1 MASILKC
8 PDEAELLA
16 VAAGD
21 EVPDEL
27 RRHLDQC
34 SHCSELVGQYRSL
47 VGAMRNGDLGASCAA
62 ATAGEPA
69 ADPTRDLGDAN
80 HGAATAA
87 SDLAATTEVRGSA
100 TDTDL
105 EFGCEADGE
114 SLPAAIG
121 KYLVIGRFPRSGQ
134 AEVYR
139 VVHPGLARDLVLK
152 ISLNPVRADGRCEIV
167 EEAKILAELDHPNL
181 VRVYDLDFHDERPYM
196 VMEYIRG
203 RTLEQTASE
212 GRLNPRQAAALLAK
226 VAGAAEY
233 AHRHGIVHRDIK
245 PKNIL
250 VDDTGE
256 PRLIDFG
263 MARLRH
269 AWSDD
274 PGSPGGTFAYMAP
287 EQAGVDS
294 PEDQAKVGPPSDVFA
309 LGAVL
314 YYLLTR
320 QAPFAGENWRA
331 SMARA
336 RACDFDRKALD
347 DRRVARG
354 LRRICLK
361 AMAADPADRYASAEA
376 LQKAL
381 SHFVLRPKFE
391 AVAAAIVGLVVV
403 AGLTYARYASR
414 PEAARLPSRE
424 AATQT
429 RPAAPVA
436 LTGDLIVHFR
446 NKKDGRD
453 WELDVRNP
461 ATPPL
466 LVGDGVRLE
475 ARLNQPAH
483 TYLLWLDSEGKV
495 IQLFPRDD
503 DKYGNRPSGDQAR
516 DVVHSPAALDEWL
529 NLEGSGGLET
539 VMLLARRT
547 PLAPNTDL
555 AALIG
560 KLPPSKLRHDLNVAM
575 LGFDEGRATESL
587 RPGRDRGIGES
598 PEKVDD
604 PLLNLMERL
613 RTDGGFEVIKAVRFA
628 YGGE

>member
-1 MASILKC
+1 MASIPKC
-8 PDEAELLA
+8 PDEPEILA

-21 EVPDEL
+21 EVADEL
-27 RRHLDQC
+27 RRHLDEC
-34 SHCSELVGQYRSL
+34 SRCSELVQQYRSL
-47 VGAMRNGDLGASCAA
+47 VGAMRNGDPGPACAA

-69 ADPTRDLGDAN
+69 SDPTRDIGDGN
-80 HGAATAA
+80 HGAVTAA
-87 SDLAATTEVRGSA
+87 SDLTATTEVRRSA

-105 EFGCEADGE
+105 EFGCGADGE
-114 SLPAAIG
+114 SLPVAIG
-121 KYLVIGRFPRSGQ
+121 KYLVIGRYPRSRQ

-139 VVHPGLARDLVLK
+139 VVHPGLAKDLVLK

-167 EEAKILAELDHPNL
+167 EEAKILAELEHPNL

-203 RTLEQTASE
+203 RTLEQTAPE
-212 GRLNPRQAAALLAK
+212 GRLSSRQAAALLAK

-250 VDDTGE
+250 VDDAGE

-287 EQAGVDS
+287 EQARVES
-294 PEDQAKVGPPSDVFA
+294 PEERAKVGPASDVFA

-314 YYLLTR
+314 YCLLTR
-320 QAPFAGENWRA
+320 QAPFAGETWRA

-336 RACDFDRKALD
+336 RECDFDRKALD
-347 DRRVARG
+347 GRRVARG
-354 LRRICLK
+354 LRRICLE
-361 AMAADPADRYASAEA
+361 AMAADPAERYPSAEA

-381 SHFVLRPKFE
+381 NRFVLRPKFE
-391 AVAAAIVGLVVV
+391 AVAAGIVGLVVV

-414 PEAARLPSRE
+414 PEAASLPSPDV
-424 AATQT
+424 APQT

-436 LTGDLIVHFR
+436 LAGDLIVHVR

-466 LVGDGVRLE
+466 LVGDGVHLE

-495 IQLFPRDD
+495 IQLFPRND

-516 DVVHSPAALDEWL
+516 DVVQFSAALIDWL
-529 NLEGSGGLET
+529 VLEGSGGLET

-547 PLAPNTDL
+547 PLAPNTSL
-555 AALIG
+555 AALVG
-560 KLPPSKLRHDLNVAM
+560 KLPPSKIRRDLNVAI
-575 LGFDEGRATESL
+575 LGFDEGRSTEALGASQ
-587 RPGRDRGIGES
+587 
-598 PEKVDD
+598 
-604 PLLNLMERL
+604 
-613 RTDGGFEVIKAVRFA
+613 
-628 YGGE
+628 